1 MAFLDVLGIV
11 AFLVLSY
18 CAVQLFRLLRADCD
32 LALLS
37 KEMIPSYF
45 VGKCVW
51 VVGASG
57 GSECDCVQCSL
68 YVFHP
73 LLYLLAQHKDK
84 LWIRCIIWTIVTNPT
99 LTLALTL
106 ALNVTQGPLF
116 IVLYTKCWLYVVC
129 YSSFGCSHYIQCSY
143 SLVAPYVTTCQH
155 TCTAHHCMCYVLLHL
170 Q

>member
-11 AFLVLSY
+11 AVLVLSY

-68 YVFHP
+68 HVFHLVP
-73 LLYLLAQHKDK
+73 LAQVERTDQ
-84 LWIRCIIWTIVTNPT
+84 L
-99 LTLALTL
+99 
-106 ALNVTQGPLF
+106 
-116 IVLYTKCWLYVVC
+116 
-129 YSSFGCSHYIQCSY
+129 
-143 SLVAPYVTTCQH
+143 
-155 TCTAHHCMCYVLLHL
+155 
-170 Q
+170 